1 MAYFTGVCSS
11 ATCLFLRDSG
21 SQTFWA
27 AMILP
32 YSECGCDSEVA
43 DTTFSTPKMSQA
55 LEHDQ
60 SECPV
65 PLPLWLYLRLN
76 TVAKFDQWYSSQ
88 NVGYFS
94 ASIKKET
101 FFACWICVTILSP
114 DKPQPMC
121 WYSLR
126 ESGAKSACTK
136 SSSHRMWAHKQTKAN

>member
-1 MAYFTGVCSS
+1 
-11 ATCLFLRDSG
+11 
-21 SQTFWA
+21 
-27 AMILP
+27 MILP
-32 YSECGCDSEVA
+32 YSECGYDSEVA

-101 FFACWICVTILSP
+101 FFCLLDLCYNPKSRQAAANVLIL
-114 DKPQPMC
+114 
-121 WYSLR
+121 
-126 ESGAKSACTK
+126 T
-136 SSSHRMWAHKQTKAN
+136 